1 MIKMEPA
8 LAAAGLAD
16 RVRMLLQVHDE
27 LIFEVEDADVERTTP
42 IIVSVMENAAMPAV
56 DMAVPL
62 KVDAR
67 AAHNWDE
74 AH

>member
-1 MIKMEPA
+1 MTRIEPA
-8 LAAAGLAD
+8 LAERGLAE
-16 RVRMLLQVHDE
+16 RAKMLLQVHDE
-27 LIFEVEDADVERTTP
+27 LIFEVEDDAVDKARAV
-42 IIVSVMENAAMPAV
+42 IVDIMENAAMPAV
-56 DMAVPL
+56 SMAVPL

>member
-1 MIKMEPA
+1 MAEAPEPS
-8 LAAAGLAD
+8 
-16 RVRMLLQVHDE
+16 VRLS
-27 LIFEVEDADVERTTP
+27 A
-42 IIVSVMENAAMPAV
+42 
-56 DMAVPL
+56 PL